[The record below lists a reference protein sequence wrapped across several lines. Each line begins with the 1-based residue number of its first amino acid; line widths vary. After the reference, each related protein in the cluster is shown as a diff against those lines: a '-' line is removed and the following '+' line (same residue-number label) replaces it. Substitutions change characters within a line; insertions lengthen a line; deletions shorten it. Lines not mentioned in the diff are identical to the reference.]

1 MLAADMILARRKK
14 IFAVSPSPCSAG
26 ACACPRWEGGLAPT
40 PGSPSHEGLV
50 GKNSAFSGNFGTW
63 LTCNLKRAPDAA
75 CLRQQRPATAQ
86 ATCFA
91 LGCSNYLL
99 IDKGLP
105 TGTTAQLQN
114 KPTSSLFG
122 VGQPCNSPG
131 NLFRTWLLKLLAHR
145 QRFANWIHSTAA
157 KHTRQLLLRSG
168 ATLQQPRQPVS
179 RLAARTICSSTKV
192 CQLDPQHSCK
202 TNPPAPSSGG
212 ATLQRPRQPVSHLA
226 AQTTCSPTKVCPL
239 DPQHSCKT
247 NPPAPSEWGNP
258 ATAQATCFALGCS
271 NYLLIDKGLPT
282 GSTAQLQNTLA
293 SSFFGAGQPWQQPKQ
308 PVSHLAARTTCSST
322 KVCQLDPQHSCK
334 TNPPAPS
341 SEWGNPATAQATC
354 FALGCSN
361 YLLGLCRGQTTANS
375 RAYKARPTSRAS
387 ITRSS
392 SAHNSSSLLTG
403 AGAAAAAAAPWPV
416 RRIVG
421 GVNFTGLGQRW
432 AKTAPTL
439 LHRRICWACRLLEDV
454 HACT

>member
-105 TGTTAQLQN
+105 TGSTAQLQN
-114 KPTSSLFG
+114 TPASSFFGAGQPCNSPGNLFRAWLLELFAHRQRFANWIHSTAAKQTHQLLLQ
-122 VGQPCNSPG
+122 VGQPCNGPG

-145 QRFANWIHSTAA
+145 QRFAHWIHSTAA
-157 KHTRQLLLRSG
+157 KQTHQLLRSG
-168 ATLQQPRQPVS
+168 GNPATAQATCFALG
-179 RLAARTICSSTKV
+179 CSNYLLIDKGLPTGSTAHL
-192 CQLDPQHSCK
+192 CCK
-202 TNPPAPSSGG
+202 THSPAPSSE
-212 ATLQRPRQPVSHLA
+212 R
-226 AQTTCSPTKVCPL
+226 
-239 DPQHSCKT
+239 
-247 NPPAPSEWGNP
+247 GNP

-282 GSTAQLQNTLA
+282 GSTAQLQNKPT
-293 SSFFGAGQPWQQPKQ
+293 SSFFGVGQPCNSPGNLFRTWLLKL
-308 PVSHLAARTTCSST
+308 LAR
-322 KVCQLDPQHSCK
+322 VV
-334 TNPPAPS
+334 
-341 SEWGNPATAQATC
+341 
-354 FALGCSN
+354 
-361 YLLGLCRGQTTANS
+361 S
-375 RAYKARPTSRAS
+375 RA
-387 ITRSS
+387 
-392 SAHNSSSLLTG
+392 NNG
-403 AGAAAAAAAPWPV
+403 
-416 RRIVG
+416 
-421 GVNFTGLGQRW
+421 
-432 AKTAPTL
+432 
-439 LHRRICWACRLLEDV
+439 E
-454 HACT
+454 